1 MLGSDC
7 ICHFILDTFFHL
19 KRIGVNG
26 EESHVMVLSGSE
38 VYASRKS
45 GDKAV
50 EGVRTTGLAKSGLDC
65 GGSGEVDSV
74 SEAA

>member
-1 MLGSDC
+1 MLGSKC

-26 EESHVMVLSGSE
+26 EESHVMVLSGSK
-38 VYASRKS
+38 VYDSRKA

-50 EGVRTTGLAKSGLDC
+50 EGVRMTGLAKSGLDC

>member
-1 MLGSDC
+1 
-7 ICHFILDTFFHL
+7 
-19 KRIGVNG
+19 
-26 EESHVMVLSGSE
+26 VMVLSGSK
-38 VYASRKS
+38 VYDSRKA

-50 EGVRTTGLAKSGLDC
+50 EGVRMTGLAKSGLDC

>member
-1 MLGSDC
+1 M
-7 ICHFILDTFFHL
+7 
-19 KRIGVNG
+19 
-26 EESHVMVLSGSE
+26 MVLSGSK

-45 GDKAV
+45 GDRAV
-50 EGVRTTGLAKSGLDC
+50 EGVRMTGLVESELDC